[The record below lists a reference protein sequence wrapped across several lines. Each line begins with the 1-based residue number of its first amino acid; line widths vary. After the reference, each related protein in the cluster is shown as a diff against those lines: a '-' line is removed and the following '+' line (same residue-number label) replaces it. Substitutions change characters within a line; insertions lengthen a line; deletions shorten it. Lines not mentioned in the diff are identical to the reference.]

1 MIQGW
6 YCKEKLDANHSGGK
20 GLREY
25 NKNWMKYIQNYN
37 VKTNLKVNVHITHN
51 THNLKVIF

>member
-37 VKTNLKVNVHITHN
+37 VKTNKVNVT
-51 THNLKVIF
+51 